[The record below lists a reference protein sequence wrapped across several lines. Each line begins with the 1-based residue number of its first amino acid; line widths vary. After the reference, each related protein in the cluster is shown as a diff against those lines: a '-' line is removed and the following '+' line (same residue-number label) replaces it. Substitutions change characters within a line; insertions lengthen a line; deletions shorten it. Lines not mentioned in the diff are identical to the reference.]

1 MAAEQVAAGSA
12 AEQVSAGFGDGV
24 CRGRVLRRSRSRRA
38 SATEAMAGSSSSR
51 STTRSA
57 TKISRQGKTFP
68 SPIRYLESSLLK
80 SVGLF
85 ILNVQNGGCK
95 LWQWYEPGTTPYLK
109 QVLNDLVSTVH
120 EVKTENSKIRAS
132 LANSRAV
139 IDGLVTECNVYE
151 AKSMG
156 QKEECGSFAE
166 MACRIK
172 MLEESRRFMLSVIVG
187 FVVVIFALLLLR

>member
-1 MAAEQVAAGSA
+1 M
-12 AEQVSAGFGDGV
+12 
-24 CRGRVLRRSRSRRA
+24 
-38 SATEAMAGSSSSR
+38 
-51 STTRSA
+51 
-57 TKISRQGKTFP
+57 
-68 SPIRYLESSLLK
+68 LK
-80 SVGLF
+80 SIGLF

-95 LWQWYEPGTTPYLK
+95 LWQWYEPGTTLYLQ
-109 QVLNDLVSTVH
+109 QVLNDLVSTVR
-120 EVKTENSKIRAS
+120 EVKTENSEIRAS

-139 IDGLVTECNVYE
+139 IDGLVTERNVYE

>member
-1 MAAEQVAAGSA
+1 M
-12 AEQVSAGFGDGV
+12 AGFFGGV
-24 CRGRVLRRSRSRRA
+24 GLGGLRRRRRWQA
-38 SATEAMAGSSSSR
+38 RAPVGAQHGR
-51 STTRSA
+51 RR
-57 TKISRQGKTFP
+57 KYPGK
-68 SPIRYLESSLLK
+68 
-80 SVGLF
+80 
-85 ILNVQNGGCK
+85 NGGCK

-109 QVLNDLVSTVH
+109 QVLNDLVSTVR
-120 EVKTENSKIRAS
+120 EVKTENSEIRAS

-139 IDGLVTECNVYE
+139 INGLITERNVYE
-151 AKSMG
+151 TKSMG

>member
-1 MAAEQVAAGSA
+1 MRLRARSRQV
-12 AEQVSAGFGDGV
+12 
-24 CRGRVLRRSRSRRA
+24 RRRSRSRQG
-38 SATEAMAGSSSSR
+38 SATEYVVAGFF
-51 STTRSA
+51 
-57 TKISRQGKTFP
+57 GG
-68 SPIRYLESSLLK
+68 
-80 SVGLF
+80 VGLGG
-85 ILNVQNGGCK
+85 LRRRRRWQARAPVGAQHGRRRKYPGKNGGCK

-109 QVLNDLVSTVH
+109 QVLNDLVSTVR
-120 EVKTENSKIRAS
+120 EVKTENSEIRAS

-172 MLEESRRFMLSVIVG
+172 ILEESRRFMLSVIVG